1 MTITK
6 IKMEDLTYLSEPT
19 NILAIGRNQRN
30 KINFTVKSID
40 RYLSSQGAKM
50 VKYVCY
56 CESIY
61 KKEQV
66 FYVNY
71 GLNADYKNIQLSYDL
86 APTTFK

>member
-1 MTITK
+1 MKTTQ
-6 IKMEDLTYLSEPT
+6 IKMQDLIYLSEPS

-30 KINFTVKSID
+30 EINFIVKSID

-50 VKYVCY
+50 VKYVCT

-61 KKEQV
+61 KKDQV

-71 GLNADYKNIQLSYDL
+71 GLNADYKNIQLNSDL

>member
-1 MTITK
+1 METIE
-6 IKMEDLTYLSEPT
+6 IKMQDLIYASEPT

-40 RYLSSQGAKM
+40 RYLTFQGANM

-56 CESIY
+56 CESIN
-61 KKEQV
+61 KKDQV

-71 GLNADYKNIQLSYDL
+71 GLNADYKNIQLSSDL

>member
-1 MTITK
+1 MTTV
-6 IKMEDLTYLSEPT
+6 IKMEELIYTSEPT

-30 KINFTVKSID
+30 KINFTVKSIE

-50 VKYVCY
+50 VKYVCT

-61 KKEQV
+61 KKDQV

-71 GLNADYKNIQLSYDL
+71 GLNADYKNINLSSDL
-86 APTTFK
+86 APTTFR